1 MYRQPTRDRQGD
13 SERASLRSSRP
24 GSVSSDHQSILS
36 PSSIA
41 SLLVPAPRE
50 PPPAYV
56 AVAAAS
62 QIVTDH
68 QNAKVIDELGP
79 TADAVPAE
87 SARVSEEALSLLN
100 SFLDALIYSV
110 LGMARSPS
118 ITAMRPAI
126 LDVLKPRLAR
136 EAMSTADDELSG
148 LLAGDEDEE
157 FPEGQDGAEF
167 RLDAV
172 FTRTRLRIM
181 VYTRLGELEDEDE
194 ERFLAEDQDTTGDL
208 GRGPPRERNLVSWAA
223 AIFLT
228 SVVEYIAEQ
237 TLVVAGQAAFTRVRS
252 KRKRSNAGNADE
264 AAIERVI
271 VHEHDMEKVALNSA
285 LGRLWRTWKK
295 ALRSHNTPLA
305 SPGSGRSSSHSSL
318 FQSFHG
324 YRRYSTGNAQDA
336 PGATALTEETE
347 KAQPDSTAGATI
359 KEQDG
364 DEKHRE
370 TDLPESGAA
379 KKFLEDADREGQ
391 KRSAVL
397 TRPTSWLFTPGRGQS
412 ASLLRS
418 RCSSMPSLRLKAI
431 EKEALAKAQEK
442 QPAPETAD
450 SSPSPFVTPAESA
463 SDSQDQVASDRKQVS
478 KEGKEKERRRR
489 HSVKPAPLH
498 ISTYS
503 TLQASFPSPP
513 VGTPRS
519 LFRDQSPIKGSE
531 GGTAAMEPNG
541 SAKGLSSR
549 SSRSNVSD
557 GKDRSGKSTTVS
569 EKKALDCRTENG
581 PDRNIFFD
589 APEQSKSHLRNG
601 SADSQIIGLAKTS
614 DVALAAP
621 PSPLP
626 PSGEMEEPAQKENL
640 NDKQHVSS
648 LPMGN
653 VSEGKV
659 MTNVVDAGPAPS
671 KQPGECLREG
681 SSGTQM
687 ATARPATSSTPGFQN
702 SPKPPS
708 LSGTSSHT
716 RESAPRKSQDSSR
729 SRNRVPSGSDQ
740 GVERAGLQRVSSVSS
755 SGTSTYHQSR
765 GSESSIVFGRQRGK
779 PTRLSDDDRTR
790 EFDAQIAQADTVYY
804 TLTPERMREV
814 SAKPAAERATAEA
827 QTQAGIATAPAK
839 VTVFP
844 RIIDQKPPW
853 IPGRSNSS
861 VASSKKGSVS
871 LPGRRASD
879 DNEKEAKTR
888 RPLPVNEGAKVF
900 SRLKQLPREPR
911 VQTDPTF
918 DLRDFLMST
927 TPSGPR
933 MKPIDTTISNRSVS
947 DTTSRTPT
955 STTGNI
961 FSKSIKSSANGS
973 GPASPFSRES
983 KSRESKDSM
992 PPRSSHKKTNLEPR
1006 NAAGPSHID
1015 NDLIDLIRQGP
1026 PGPSGEHRIP
1036 RAVAPFRST
1045 MDSDQFEMYAST
1057 GPSLSDSHQTSDS
1070 RSVLLPP
1077 IPTSQ
1082 LAFSGEPLSLLGE
1095 FSDPEPGPAIKPDRP
1110 KKKLDPYAIPDDND
1124 EEFVEDDTDIT
1135 ALSSHGTPKRPA
1147 QSEEQSLADFLASEP
1162 PPQHMTDNTK
1172 TEPFFLSNDTLSAI
1186 RSGNAATPASANGK
1200 RNQRHY
1206 QHQATLSQTQSLNP
1220 PPSSSYSTQT
1230 VATNFSTLNNLS
1242 RLNSNG
1248 TAVSGGSPLRR
1259 PPTSAT
1265 TATKR
1270 SQHPPRDA
1278 RLVDDD
1284 RGVLT
1289 EMADFLR
1296 FSGPPPKNKADAADS
1311 KPMPFVKMGRD
1322 GALIEVGPVS
1332 AGELGGDMRD
1342 ADEGSMSGSKE
1353 GGPVKQSKWGRGRF
1367 WRKGSSA
1374 SAGTAAAAAASAGH

>member
-708 LSGTSSHT
+708 LS
-716 RESAPRKSQDSSR
+716 
-729 SRNRVPSGSDQ
+729 
-740 GVERAGLQRVSSVSS
+740 
-755 SGTSTYHQSR
+755 
-765 GSESSIVFGRQRGK
+765 
-779 PTRLSDDDRTR
+779 
-790 EFDAQIAQADTVYY
+790 
-804 TLTPERMREV
+804 V

-861 VASSKKGSVS
+861 VASSKKGS
-871 LPGRRASD
+871 
-879 DNEKEAKTR
+879 
-888 RPLPVNEGAKVF
+888 
-900 SRLKQLPREPR
+900 LPREPR

>member
-1 MYRQPTRDRQGD
+1 
-13 SERASLRSSRP
+13 
-24 GSVSSDHQSILS
+24 
-36 PSSIA
+36 
-41 SLLVPAPRE
+41 
-50 PPPAYV
+50 
-56 AVAAAS
+56 
-62 QIVTDH
+62 
-68 QNAKVIDELGP
+68 
-79 TADAVPAE
+79 
-87 SARVSEEALSLLN
+87 
-100 SFLDALIYSV
+100 
-110 LGMARSPS
+110 
-118 ITAMRPAI
+118 
-126 LDVLKPRLAR
+126 
-136 EAMSTADDELSG
+136 
-148 LLAGDEDEE
+148 
-157 FPEGQDGAEF
+157 
-167 RLDAV
+167 
-172 FTRTRLRIM
+172 
-181 VYTRLGELEDEDE
+181 
-194 ERFLAEDQDTTGDL
+194 
-208 GRGPPRERNLVSWAA
+208 
-223 AIFLT
+223 
-228 SVVEYIAEQ
+228 
-237 TLVVAGQAAFTRVRS
+237 
-252 KRKRSNAGNADE
+252 
-264 AAIERVI
+264 
-271 VHEHDMEKVALNSA
+271 
-285 LGRLWRTWKK
+285 
-295 ALRSHNTPLA
+295 
-305 SPGSGRSSSHSSL
+305 
-318 FQSFHG
+318 
-324 YRRYSTGNAQDA
+324 
-336 PGATALTEETE
+336 
-347 KAQPDSTAGATI
+347 
-359 KEQDG
+359 
-364 DEKHRE
+364 
-370 TDLPESGAA
+370 
-379 KKFLEDADREGQ
+379 
-391 KRSAVL
+391 
-397 TRPTSWLFTPGRGQS
+397 
-412 ASLLRS
+412 
-418 RCSSMPSLRLKAI
+418 
-431 EKEALAKAQEK
+431 
-442 QPAPETAD
+442 
-450 SSPSPFVTPAESA
+450 
-463 SDSQDQVASDRKQVS
+463 
-478 KEGKEKERRRR
+478 
-489 HSVKPAPLH
+489 
-498 ISTYS
+498 
-503 TLQASFPSPP
+503 
-513 VGTPRS
+513 
-519 LFRDQSPIKGSE
+519 
-531 GGTAAMEPNG
+531 
-541 SAKGLSSR
+541 
-549 SSRSNVSD
+549 
-557 GKDRSGKSTTVS
+557 
-569 EKKALDCRTENG
+569 
-581 PDRNIFFD
+581 
-589 APEQSKSHLRNG
+589 
-601 SADSQIIGLAKTS
+601 
-614 DVALAAP
+614 
-621 PSPLP
+621 
-626 PSGEMEEPAQKENL
+626 MEEPAQKENL

-708 LSGTSSHT
+708 LS
-716 RESAPRKSQDSSR
+716 
-729 SRNRVPSGSDQ
+729 
-740 GVERAGLQRVSSVSS
+740 
-755 SGTSTYHQSR
+755 
-765 GSESSIVFGRQRGK
+765 
-779 PTRLSDDDRTR
+779 
-790 EFDAQIAQADTVYY
+790 
-804 TLTPERMREV
+804 V

-861 VASSKKGSVS
+861 VASSKKGS
-871 LPGRRASD
+871 
-879 DNEKEAKTR
+879 
-888 RPLPVNEGAKVF
+888 
-900 SRLKQLPREPR
+900 LPREPR

-1374 SAGTAAAAAASAGH
+1374 SAGTAAAAAAAASAGH